1 MSSMKI
7 DERNISSEIIKDGVI
22 NLRPACALLNVQEV
36 DNESLEGQE
45 KSQHNK
51 PNG

>member
-22 NLRPACALLNVQEV
+22 NSRPANALLNVQEV

-45 KSQHNK
+45 KSQDNK
-51 PNG
+51 PND